1 MMKTCRDVHI
11 SLIFTLFAL
20 LLFIGSCKSNN
31 QNAREK
37 NFEIPDS
44 VKETEEEIEVSDEAM
59 ESIVQN
65 IASPVEIAAQ
75 IKSLGI
81 PFSKEYLASTGIV
94 DQLESDNRKALNLG
108 VYGTNLGYINMYQ
121 QQSLVIEYIKAIKTL
136 ADGINVGQFFEFS
149 TLKRLSKN
157 SQNLDSLMYISVQN
171 FNNMDNYLRENDRGD
186 ISSIM
191 IAGAWIEGLYI
202 ATQVA
207 KLDESGKLKQSIGEQ
222 KTILNELMLILKNYK
237 NNEYIAELINEI
249 SPIKK
254 AFDQIKITIQVGE
267 PKSIVKDGKLT
278 IIQNEKSVVHIN
290 DEQLNNIINKTKK
303 TRNKLITKK

>member
-11 SLIFTLFAL
+11 SLIFTLFTL
-20 LLFIGSCKSNN
+20 LLLIGSCKSNN
-31 QNAREK
+31 QNAQEK
-37 NFEIPDS
+37 NFKIPDS
-44 VKETEEEIEVSDEAM
+44 VKETDEEIEVSDEAM
-59 ESIVQN
+59 KSIVQN
-65 IASPVEIAAQ
+65 IASPIEIAAQ

-81 PFSKEYLASTGIV
+81 PFSKEYLASTEIV
-94 DQLESDNRKALNLG
+94 NQLESDNKKALNLG
-108 VYGTNLGYINMYQ
+108 VYGTDLGYINMYQ

-171 FNNMDNYLRENDRGD
+171 FNNMDNYLRETNRGD

-278 IIQNEKSVVHIN
+278 IIQNEKSIVHIN

>member
-1 MMKTCRDVHI
+1 MMKTYRDGHI

-20 LLFIGSCKSNN
+20 LLLIGSCKSNN
-31 QNAREK
+31 QNAQEK

-44 VKETEEEIEVSDEAM
+44 VKEIEEEIEVSDEAM

-81 PFSKEYLASTGIV
+81 PFSKEYLASTDIV
-94 DQLESDNRKALNLG
+94 NQLESDNRKALNLG

-237 NNEYIAELINEI
+237 NNEYIAEVINEI

-254 AFDQIKITIQVGE
+254 A
-267 PKSIVKDGKLT
+267 
-278 IIQNEKSVVHIN
+278 
-290 DEQLNNIINKTKK
+290 
-303 TRNKLITKK
+303 

>member
-1 MMKTCRDVHI
+1 MMKAYRDGRI
-11 SLIFTLFAL
+11 SLVLTCFTLL
-20 LLFIGSCKSNN
+20 LLIGSCKSNN
-31 QNAREK
+31 QNAQENK
-37 NFEIPDS
+37 FEIPDS
-44 VKETEEEIEVSDEAM
+44 VKQAEEEIEVSDEAM
-59 ESIVQN
+59 ENIVQN

-81 PFSKEYLASTGIV
+81 PFSKKYLATTEV
-94 DQLESDNRKALNLG
+94 VTELESDNRKAFNLG
-108 VYGTNLGYINMYQ
+108 VYGTDLGYINMYQ

-171 FNNMDNYLRENDRGD
+171 FNNMDNYLRENNRGD

-191 IAGAWIEGLYI
+191 VAGAWIEGLYI

-207 KLDESGKLKQSIGEQ
+207 QKDESGKLKQSIGEQ
-222 KTILNELMLILKNYK
+222 KTILNELLLILKNYK
-237 NNEYIAELINEI
+237 NNEYIAELIHEI
-249 SPIKK
+249 TPIKK
-254 AFDQIKITIQVGE
+254 AFDQIKITIEVGE
-267 PKSIVKDGKLT
+267 PESVVKDGRLT

-290 DEQLNNIINKTKK
+290 DEQLKNIINKTEQI
-303 TRNKLITKK
+303 RNKLTTKK

>member
-1 MMKTCRDVHI
+1 MKTCRDVHI
-11 SLIFTLFAL
+11 SLIFTLFTL
-20 LLFIGSCKSNN
+20 LLLIGSCKSNN
-31 QNAREK
+31 QNAQEK
-37 NFEIPDS
+37 NFKIPDS
-44 VKETEEEIEVSDEAM
+44 VKETDEEIEVSDEAM
-59 ESIVQN
+59 KSIVQN
-65 IASPVEIAAQ
+65 IASPIEIAAQ

-81 PFSKEYLASTGIV
+81 PFSKEYLASTEIV
-94 DQLESDNRKALNLG
+94 NQLESDNKKALNLG
-108 VYGTNLGYINMYQ
+108 VYGTDLGYINMYQ

-171 FNNMDNYLRENDRGD
+171 FNNMDNYLRETNRGD

-278 IIQNEKSVVHIN
+278 IIQNEKSIVHIN